1 MQYLI
6 FLNYYYMKNI
16 LFIIKLVMLFS
27 FYNYLQ
33 KIKKKNCD
41 CALNDNYYFI
51 KKFTL
56 IYIGYLIII
65 PLMVIL
71 LFLSNKKYYLMI
83 ENNFIKVLRI
93 TTIIMT
99 LFYFYNIYRYI
110 RILDSKNC
118 NCSDSNMKT
127 IMYFYSII
135 ILLIIFL

>member
-1 MQYLI
+1 
-6 FLNYYYMKNI
+6 MKNI
-16 LFIIKLVMLFS
+16 LFIIKLVIFFS

-33 KIKKKNCD
+33 KIKKENCD

-56 IYIGYLIII
+56 IYIGYLIIV

-71 LFLSNKKYYLMI
+71 LFLSNKKYYLTI

-99 LFYFYNIYRYI
+99 LFYFYNVYRYI

-118 NCSDSNMKT
+118 NCSDSIMKT